1 MGVIDI
7 GTFLAVDNDSRT
19 QFLEIDGPVLIIRRT
34 SVDPVVDGQP
44 FGVQPRPDDIYIH
57 IYFMYMDIKRRS
69 CCSFHF
75 PFDSLNG
82 RGSFCLFF
90 RSRVYYWHAEG
101 LVYLLSTRTVGRPFL
116 LLLLPSSLWRNE
128 RRNPICTRPT
138 PE

>member
-1 MGVIDI
+1 MCVIDI

-57 IYFMYMDIKRRS
+57 IYFMYMGIKRRS

-82 RGSFCLFF
+82 RGSFC
-90 RSRVYYWHAEG
+90 
-101 LVYLLSTRTVGRPFL
+101 PFSLPRL
-116 LLLLPSSLWRNE
+116 LLARRGIGLFIIYAHCWSSISSSSSSFLSLE
-128 RRNPICTRPT
+128 
-138 PE
+138 E